1 MDKEIT
7 MWLMSNISF
16 GVLFVY
22 LLLDTRKES
31 KEREAEL
38 RKTIIHNQEIINKCQ
53 DNIKEYNASLKDL
66 SNKVEIVEDIKN
78 DVDDLKKILS

>member
-1 MDKEIT
+1 MNKELT

-38 RKTIIHNQEIINKCQ
+38 RKTITHNQEIINKCQ
-53 DNIKEYNASLKDL
+53 DNIKEYNASLKDIAI
-66 SNKVEIVEDIKN
+66 KVEIVEDIKN